1 MNCGELVKNKAMRF
15 CFTIIPVA
23 LAAANLNGAM
33 MTTAVRVDPR
43 SGRLVRSTLRPA
55 GEKTPAPEVK
65 KLAESI
71 AAKHELEPLLVDS
84 VIRYESNYDPQAVSP
99 KGAMGLMQLIPATAR
114 RFGVSDTF
122 HPEQNIEGGVKY
134 LKYLMELYNG
144 DEKLALAAYNAGEG
158 AVARYKGV
166 PPYPETQ
173 DYVRKISKRLG
184 ETRAERSAAAKPQP
198 EPQVREPIS
207 VKFVDAEGREFYR
220 TQ

>member
-1 MNCGELVKNKAMRF
+1 VLF
-15 CFTIIPVA
+15 
-23 LAAANLNGAM
+23 AAASLNGAM
-33 MTTAVRVDPR
+33 MTTAVRVDAR
-43 SGRLVRSTLRPA
+43 TGRLVRSTVRVEGPKA
-55 GEKTPAPEVK
+55 PPPEVK

-71 AAKHELEPLLVDS
+71 AAKHRVEPLLVDS
-84 VIRYESNYDPQAVSP
+84 VIRYESNYNPHAISP
-99 KGAMGLMQLIPATAR
+99 KGAMGLMQLIPSTAR

-166 PPYPETQ
+166 PPYRETQ
-173 DYVRKISKRLG
+173 DYVRKVTTRLG
-184 ETRAERSAAAKPQP
+184 ESRAAGSAASAAPEGKP
-198 EPQVREPIS
+198 EVREPVI